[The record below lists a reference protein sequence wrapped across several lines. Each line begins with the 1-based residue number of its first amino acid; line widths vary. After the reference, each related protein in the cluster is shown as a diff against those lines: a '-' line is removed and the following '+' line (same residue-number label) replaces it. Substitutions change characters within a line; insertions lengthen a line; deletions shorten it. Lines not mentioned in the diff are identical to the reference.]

1 MDDDVEEGCES
12 GARCEVDVQH
22 QGDNKDKG
30 KVDSDIDEDGN
41 DDDDPFLDD
50 DGICIAGG

>member
-41 DDDDPFLDD
+41 DDDDLFLDD